1 MLDSNLLCQ
10 SYAQEL
16 EEFQEHRKKLLAE
29 KESMKDDWYW
39 QVSLASTER
48 IIKRLEEDIA
58 NGKENPAYL
67 EFVKGKEKKE

>member
-1 MLDSNLLCQ
+1 MRDSNLLCR
-10 SYAQEL
+10 SYAQQLKDER
-16 EEFQEHRKKLLAE
+16 EVREKLLAE
-29 KESMKDDWYW
+29 EESMKDDWYW

>member
-1 MLDSNLLCQ
+1 
-10 SYAQEL
+10 
-16 EEFQEHRKKLLAE
+16 
-29 KESMKDDWYW
+29 MKDDWYW